1 MHPLEKFF
9 DQIYV
14 INLDRR
20 PDRWTQIQSRLK
32 RIGLEDF
39 KRIEAVDG
47 SKPPYYQSWQGL
59 TRLWKGRHKLYTP
72 GSYGYLLSMY
82 RIFKDAV
89 DHKYDSILVLD
100 DDVLFRS
107 DWSVSHYQKLVE
119 KVPEKWKILYF
130 GYCHKNHKGGVR
142 DKDQDRVDMV
152 STSKFLHL
160 FGHGSINGSFFN
172 GYHSSVFKKML
183 EMTAISKIPFDT
195 GPMRNYY
202 QTYPG
207 EVLLSYPP
215 AGVQDMTD
223 TDIQGSQDSRRLI
236 KEWGWDMSLYS

>member
-1 MHPLEKFF
+1 MHPLENFF

-72 GSYGYLLSMY
+72 QAYGYLLSMY

-89 DHKYDSILVLD
+89 DHKYDSILILD

-119 KVPEKWKILYF
+119 KVFRKNGKFYILDIVIKIIR
-130 GYCHKNHKGGVR
+130 GVCEIR
-142 DKDQDRVDMV
+142 TR
-152 STSKFLHL
+152 
-160 FGHGSINGSFFN
+160 
-172 GYHSSVFKKML
+172 
-183 EMTAISKIPFDT
+183 T
-195 GPMRNYY
+195 GLIWSPLVNFY
-202 QTYPG
+202 TY
-207 EVLLSYPP
+207 L
-215 AGVQDMTD
+215 D
-223 TDIQGSQDSRRLI
+223 TDRLMAPFLMDI
-236 KEWGWDMSLYS
+236 TRVSLKRC